1 MITHIGNKIWTN
13 MSYKRMVC
21 FHYNWNLSYGIQNE
35 MKPKAISKE
44 LNNVKFEDWS
54 LVFVWIFII

>member
-1 MITHIGNKIWTN
+1 MITHIGNKICTN

-21 FHYNWNLSYGIQNE
+21 FHYNWNLSNGIQNE
-35 MKPKAISKE
+35 MKPKAISKG